1 MFALFLAGILDLGAR
16 AGNARPNKKCWR
28 GAHCHC
34 LFSPDCGAH
43 AKCTAAY
50 DYHGAYL
57 HSARPPKTAAR
68 TRSAWLMKTTVRMR
82 NAWLIQTTAR
92 IDIARPL
99 KITVRTR
106 SALPLKTAV
115 HTQIVRLLKTAA
127 RKLAC
132 CACVTDPRCA
142 QIMCD
147 HSSSQHAL
155 ATRGS
160 SNATYVHKTRGVQ
173 CVAHARLND
182 APRMLSCCAS
192 ASDPR
197 RASCSAARPR
207 KTQHDARV
215 P

>member
-1 MFALFLAGILDLGAR
+1 MSALFLAGILDLGAC

-34 LFSPDCGAH
+34 LFSPDRGAH

-68 TRSAWLMKTTVRMR
+68 TRSAWLLKTTVRMR
-82 NAWLIQTTAR
+82 NAWPIQTTAR
-92 IDIARPL
+92 
-99 KITVRTR
+99 
-106 SALPLKTAV
+106 
-115 HTQIVRLLKTAA
+115 
-127 RKLAC
+127 KLSC
-132 CACVTDPRCA
+132 CECATDPRCA
-142 QIMCD
+142 QIMCG

-160 SNATYVHKTRGVQ
+160 STQRTFTRHKTRGVQ
-173 CVAHARLND
+173 CVVHARLND
-182 APRMLSCCAS
+182 APRMLSCCAF

-207 KTQHDARV
+207 KTKHDVRA

>member
-1 MFALFLAGILDLGAR
+1 MSALFLAGILDLGAR

-34 LFSPDCGAH
+34 LFSPDRGAH

-68 TRSAWLMKTTVRMR
+68 TRSAWLLKTTVRMR
-82 NAWLIQTTAR
+82 NAWPIQTTAR

-115 HTQIVRLLKTAA
+115 HTRSARLLKTAA
-127 RKLAC
+127 RKLSC
-132 CACVTDPRCA
+132 CACATDPRCA
-142 QIMCD
+142 QIMCG

-160 SNATYVHKTRGVQ
+160 STQRTLKTRGVQ
-173 CVAHARLND
+173 CVVHARLDD
-182 APRMLSCCAS
+182 ALRMLSCCAS

-207 KTQHDARV
+207 KTKHDVRA